1 MINRKSRIGIAAVLL
16 AVALWASNVAEA
28 KPGSVRGGLCLHVG
42 ATDVT
47 GGVKLRCL
55 KTLKGTKVWRV
66 IFVAT
71 STSSAAS
78 TTTTT
83 ATASS
88 SPTTSTTAVLAPLVS
103 LSTTW
108 IQSNTWPRAVTVT
121 ANVAGTVYF
130 AEGDFP
136 VKTVSDITSA
146 PSYRWSQGKITTAN
160 APTSIAIDVDAV
172 INGYYRVYV
181 ADSQGVLSTPAIN
194 LVTISIPRTP
204 SAAEIAAGTTTTTVF
219 LTCAQGGVCAF
230 GEDGPGGGKVFYL
243 STAPFS
249 SPGSACGIN
258 CHYLEV
264 SPVDASNSIIWAT
277 TVAQCYGVGSD
288 IANSNCQANS
298 IYSNMQNQ
306 TSSRASSMSIGM
318 GQSNTTAIIGSGIL
332 VHGGVSKSTYAAGVA
347 DDYFT
352 ATASDWFLPSKD
364 ELNQLCRYARYLTF
378 DISATNCSG
387 GTGGVRRS
395 TYWTDGYW
403 SSSEYTTAQ
412 GNFQEFGSGSLMYTR
427 KDIFYY
433 YPKVRPIR
441 AF

>member
-1 MINRKSRIGIAAVLL
+1 MIRMSRAGIAAVLMV
-16 AVALWASNVAEA
+16 VALWAGSVAEA
-28 KPGSVRGGLCLHVG
+28 KLDPVRGGLCLRVG
-42 ATDVT
+42 VTDVSR
-47 GGVKLRCL
+47 GVTLRCL

-66 IFVAT
+66 VSVAT
-71 STSSAAS
+71 STSSSAVSA
-78 TTTTT
+78 TTTT
-83 ATASS
+83 ATAYY
-88 SPTTSTTAVLAPLVS
+88 SPPPSTTAVLVPTVS
-103 LSTTW
+103 LSATW
-108 IQSNTWPRAVTVT
+108 IQSITWPKAVMVT

-136 VKTVSDITSA
+136 VKIVSDITSA
-146 PSYRWSQGKITTAN
+146 SSYRWAQGKISTAN
-160 APTSIAIDVDAV
+160 TPTSIAIDVDAV
-172 INGYYRVYV
+172 TNGYYRVYV
-181 ADSQGVLSTPAIN
+181 ANSQGVLSTPAIN

-204 SAAEIAAGTTTTTVF
+204 SAAEIAAGTTTTTVS

-249 SPGSACGIN
+249 SPGSACGIT

-264 SPVDASNSIIWAT
+264 SPIDASNSLIWAT

-288 IANSNCQANS
+288 IANLSCQANS
-298 IYSNMQNQ
+298 IYSNIQNQ
-306 TSSRASSMSIGM
+306 ASSRTSSQSIGM
-318 GQSNTTAIIGSGIL
+318 GQSNTTAIIGSGVL

-364 ELNQLCRYARYLTF
+364 ELNQMCRYARYLTL

-403 SSSEYTTAQ
+403 SSSEYSTTH

-427 KDIFYY
+427 KDIFFY